1 MGNFKGEGLSTQ
13 ETSRL
18 ERFHCCQ
25 LKGGNRSHGTT
36 QGASANL
43 GEYIKEQSEPTEETG
58 VAREVSG
65 HVPQIPWTPM
75 FQDKGHIPDRRV
87 LECAAEFLGKIA
99 DSIVFQTLRIFPS
112 KTVIQA
118 PPSPPPEANAI
129 VTFSGLFDP
138 FIYVF
143 KVLI

>member
-25 LKGGNRSHGTT
+25 LKGGNWSHGTT

-87 LECAAEFLGKIA
+87 LECAAEFLGKLA
-99 DSIVFQTLRIFPS
+99 DSISIPDPKDFP
-112 KTVIQA
+112 QQNCY
-118 PPSPPPEANAI
+118 PSSSLS
-129 VTFSGLFDP
+129 TTWG
-138 FIYVF
+138 
-143 KVLI
+143 